1 MWFAGF
7 LLWLSELEDE
17 VDFRDET
24 YCPLVGKVAPSL
36 EDDVFV
42 EGVFG
47 PNRGEPSVTVP
58 RLNEIRVQIQ
68 VSVPELDVAIYS
80 EKNAVTASLQS
91 IPYVG
96 PEYSEIV

>member
-47 PNRGEPSVTVP
+47 PNRGGHP
-58 RLNEIRVQIQ
+58 
-68 VSVPELDVAIYS
+68 
-80 EKNAVTASLQS
+80 
-91 IPYVG
+91 
-96 PEYSEIV
+96 